1 MIDHLVSRHLL
12 RLLFP
17 LSLSPEV
24 WDIVYR
30 YLDVPNLKSLCH
42 ISRLLHASAAP
53 FLFENVVATV
63 EKTSNGSLL
72 QIAEAPFRRRFDP
85 CTVCQEAT
93 FDTTTLVTKAPTW
106 ENTERTVTPF
116 CIDPEVFH
124 ECRKLIFGQL
134 DVADVCRALPS

>member
-17 LSLSPEV
+17 LSLSPAV

-42 ISRLLHASAAP
+42 ISRLLHASVAP

-63 EKTSNGSLL
+63 EKTSNGSL
-72 QIAEAPFRRRFDP
+72 
-85 CTVCQEAT
+85 V
-93 FDTTTLVTKAPTW
+93 
-106 ENTERTVTPF
+106 
-116 CIDPEVFH
+116 
-124 ECRKLIFGQL
+124 
-134 DVADVCRALPS
+134 